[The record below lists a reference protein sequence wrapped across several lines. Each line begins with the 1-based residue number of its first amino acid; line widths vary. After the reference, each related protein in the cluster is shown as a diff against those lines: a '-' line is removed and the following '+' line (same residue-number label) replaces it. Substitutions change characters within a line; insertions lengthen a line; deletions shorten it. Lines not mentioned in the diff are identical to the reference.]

1 MTKTEELYNFLKIK
15 PKEKI
20 ICNSISKQCANKTG
34 DCFSCGLAIKIKKYT
49 ITEKQQLDI
58 IKIYL
63 SSILWMNL
71 ASLPFKIDY
80 EEGIAEMILN
90 SWERTTINMKSN
102 IKRILSE

>member
-34 DCFSCGLAIKIKKYT
+34 DCISCGLAIKTKKYT
-49 ITEKQQLDI
+49 ITEKQQLEL

-63 SSILWMNL
+63 NSLIWKQLYY
-71 ASLPFKIDY
+71 LPFYENY
-80 EEGIAEMILN
+80 EEGIAEIILN
-90 SWERTTINMKSN
+90 TWEHTTSNMKDN